1 MTVYIVDIEAVDT
14 RYTKQWKEHLPL
26 QLQNRTDDVVVIS
39 GGETPQ
45 ATTPHSLILEALMYT
60 NLISLSNWVDSSVT
74 GKLVMGTISFTLML
88 GILLLFSYDTWLAFL
103 AQILLSVA
111 CGMPVAMILRTFWDD

>member
-39 GGETPQ
+39 GG
-45 ATTPHSLILEALMYT
+45 
-60 NLISLSNWVDSSVT
+60 
-74 GKLVMGTISFTLML
+74 
-88 GILLLFSYDTWLAFL
+88 
-103 AQILLSVA
+103 
-111 CGMPVAMILRTFWDD
+111 